1 MKKQG
6 EIHIR
11 WSGQAGDQVTVY
23 ENCTSVDIP
32 QALGLATVQI
42 LRDIA
47 ADGHFTKLLHGYI
60 ACLLMEASE
69 SQGETVKI
77 DLSGVKGNGADI

>member
-6 EIHIR
+6 EIRIH
-11 WSGQAGDQVTVY
+11 WNGYAGGHVTVY
-23 ENCTSVDIP
+23 EKCMTGDIP
-32 QALGLATVQI
+32 QALALATVQI

-47 ADGHFTKLLHGYI
+47 ADGHFTTLLHGYI
-60 ACLLMEASE
+60 AGMLMEARE

-77 DLSGVKGNGADI
+77 DLSGVKVDGADI